1 MYVFQCIVNL
11 SFWLNVTCHPATY
24 ILCFHFRI
32 LLSIRETGGDWADGQ
47 HGRGDPILKGE
58 KDPKAGPNIKIPERG
73 VGPSSTQVTMCTF

>member
-1 MYVFQCIVNL
+1 M
-11 SFWLNVTCHPATY
+11 SHVTCHPATY

>member
-1 MYVFQCIVNL
+1 MR
-11 SFWLNVTCHPATY
+11 
-24 ILCFHFRI
+24 FHFRI

-73 VGPSSTQVTMCTF
+73 VGPSSTQVTLSTFSTVVELRVEMKT